1 MRFAFIFMNTSLPGI
16 ERTTVRGGDSEFVG
30 VRSLDEACSA
40 ASSLVDEGVGCIELC
55 GAFGEDGAR
64 AVMEATGRSV
74 PVGYIVQLPE
84 LEDVCRKAFGGQ
96 RR

>member
-1 MRFAFIFMNTSLPGI
+1 MRFAFIFMNTALPGI

-30 VRSLDEACSA
+30 VRSLDEACSV
-40 ASSLVDEGVGCIELC
+40 ASSLVGEGVGCIELC

-74 PVGYIVQLPE
+74 PVGYVVHLPE
-84 LEDVCRKAFGGQ
+84 MDDVYARTFGG
-96 RR
+96 

>member
-1 MRFAFIFMNTSLPGI
+1 MRFAFIFMNTDLPGI

-30 VRSLDEACSA
+30 VRSLDEACSV

-64 AVMEATGRSV
+64 AVMEAMEWRTASRWSSMYSRMV
-74 PVGYIVQLPE
+74 SS
-84 LEDVCRKAFGGQ
+84 
-96 RR
+96 